1 MGTTTEHT
9 HVIDGVEY
17 TTKTLAASDGLRIL
31 PKIVALLG
39 DAMTGLFFAT
49 DEKDRD
55 QLLRDPKVLGAM
67 ITEISRSAAEDD
79 GLLVLKDLLKT
90 TTSNLVRIGDAEVP
104 GSVHT
109 HFDHHFAGRYRHLV
123 EVCMWVGRVNFT
135 GP

>member
-31 PKIVALLG
+31 PKIVALL
-39 DAMTGLFFAT
+39 A